1 MPAPLFLYF
10 SSVSAK
16 HPMSTSVQRRIGI
29 WLGIVPF
36 AIFAVAFIFWPAAN
50 LFVGAFQQLDGSF
63 TLENIKGLAQPF
75 ILEAFSL
82 TIWLSLVTALGGV
95 VLGFLLAYAVVM
107 GGTPQWVRNSL
118 LTFSGVASNFAGV
131 PLAFAFIVT
140 LGRVGIITVLLRDL
154 FGINIYTMGFNLYT
168 FAGLCLT
175 YLYFQFP
182 LMVLIISPA
191 LEGLKREWREAA
203 GNLGASQFQYWR
215 LVAFPILLPSLLGAM
230 VLLFGN
236 AFGAYATA
244 YALTG
249 GSLNLVPILIGAQIR
264 GDVLRNPGLGYALAL
279 GMVVVMAASIIL
291 YSWLQRRA
299 SRWVRT
305 GG

>member
-1 MPAPLFLYF
+1 MPTNLQ
-10 SSVSAK
+10 S
-16 HPMSTSVQRRIGI
+16 RIGT
-29 WLGIVPF
+29 WLGVLPF
-36 AIFAVAFIFWPAAN
+36 IIFAVAFIFWPAAN
-50 LFVGAFQQLDGSF
+50 LFVGAFQTLDGNF
-63 TLENIKGLAQPF
+63 TLENVRGLAQPF

-82 TIWLSLVTALGGV
+82 TIGVSVVTALGGG
-95 VLGFLLAYAVVM
+95 LFGFLLAYAAIL
-107 GGTPQWVRNSL
+107 GGLPPWVRSVL
-118 LTFSGVASNFAGV
+118 TTFSGVASNFAGI
-131 PLAFAFIVT
+131 PLAFAFIAT
-140 LGRVGIITVLLRDL
+140 LGRVGLVTVLLRDL
-154 FGINIYTMGFNLYT
+154 LGINLYALGFNLYT
-168 FAGLCLT
+168 FGGLCLT

-191 LEGLKREWREAA
+191 LDGLKREWREAA
-203 GNLGASQFQYWR
+203 DNLGANQFQYWR
-215 LVAFPILLPSLLGAM
+215 YVALPILLPSLLGTM

-279 GMVVVMAASIIL
+279 GMVIVMAASIVI
-291 YSWLQRRA
+291 YSWLQQRS
-299 SRWVRT
+299 SRWLRT